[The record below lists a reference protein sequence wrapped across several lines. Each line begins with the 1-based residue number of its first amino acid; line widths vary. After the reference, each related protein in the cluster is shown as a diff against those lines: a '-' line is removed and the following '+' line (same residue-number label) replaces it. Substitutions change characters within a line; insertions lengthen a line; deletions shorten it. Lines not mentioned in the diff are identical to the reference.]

1 MGEWG
6 SFLVSQVR
14 LRAFISARIGR
25 VGVLLRPPLRIL
37 HAELPAVFKRFLG
50 REMKNGSFV
59 LILLRLL
66 LCDYCFSGCCRNF
79 GSPRTE
85 TRARVSSLLQ
95 RLVSLHNI
103 NIRICGKHNL
113 PETNALLS
121 GCQSFITE
129 ETCKKF
135 FKKTCNRRPSDK

>member
-66 LCDYCFSGCCRNF
+66 LCWTFQVAAGTLVLPELKRE
-79 GSPRTE
+79 PE
-85 TRARVSSLLQ
+85 SLLC
-95 RLVSLHNI
+95 SSAWYH
-103 NIRICGKHNL
+103 C
-113 PETNALLS
+113 T
-121 GCQSFITE
+121 T
-129 ETCKKF
+129 
-135 FKKTCNRRPSDK
+135 